1 MKNQPATHFPEL
13 ITSLDYVNPIIK
25 KLFPHH
31 LKNTPLTGRISN
43 FVSKWSKLTNDK
55 EIIQIVKSLK
65 IQFLERPSQK
75 QPLAETKMSL
85 EEKKLVNTEVQELLR
100 KGAIT
105 PAQVSEDQFVS
116 NIFLRLKE
124 DGCFHLIINL
134 KKLNQFIS
142 IFALQNGRPKTTK
155 RFSQAKRFNVK
166 NKSQRC
172 QHSPASRNTQVC
184 KVSMERESIPIPMAL
199 FWPGT
204 CSQDLHQTF
213 KNFYINSMENKHL
226 IDNLP
231 QQYSNYGEESGGNL
245 NDSRQ

>member
-31 LKNTPLTGRISN
+31 LKNTPLTGRITN
-43 FVSKWSKLTNDK
+43 FVSKWSKLANDK

-172 QHSPASRNTQVC
+172 QHS
-184 KVSMERESIPIPMAL
+184 
-199 FWPGT
+199 
-204 CSQDLHQTF
+204 LHPETHKYVRFQW
-213 KNFYINSMENKHL
+213 K
-226 IDNLP
+226 
-231 QQYSNYGEESGGNL
+231 GNL
-245 NDSRQ
+245 YQFPWLCFGLEPAPRIFTKLLKISISILWRINI